1 MLKQHYNKFL
11 AWLDRNRFQLLILS
25 TILLLV
31 LPAFA
36 GNEPLYNLIFVLTL
50 SFLFIQSMV
59 VANFKKSRKRIIRFI
74 VLGMIL
80 IMWLKPLGIES
91 AYLDYLKLAFIIF
104 FFTIIISHLTRF
116 ISGSTSV
123 NLNVLITSINIYLLA
138 GIVGASLTMTCFK
151 IFPDAYNFPDYIA
164 NPQFSHF
171 LYYSFITM
179 STVGYGDI
187 TPRIPETQTLAYLI
201 SIAGQLYVAIIIA
214 FLIGKFLMQG
224 DNKKKEGSRDNDEKL
239 SI

>member
-1 MLKQHYNKFL
+1 MLKRPYDKTL
-11 AWLDRNRFQLLILS
+11 VWIDRKRFPLLLLS

-36 GNEPLYNLIFVLTL
+36 GNGPLYQLIFVVTL

-59 VANFKKSRKRIIRFI
+59 VANFKKSRKRVIRLV

-80 IMWLKPLGIES
+80 VMWLKPLGVES
-91 AYLDYLKLAFIIF
+91 VYIDFLKLFFIVF
-104 FFTIIISHLTRF
+104 FFAVVITHLTRF
-116 ISGSTSV
+116 ISRSKTV
-123 NLNVLITSINIYLLA
+123 NVNVLITSINIYLLA
-138 GIVGASLTMTCFK
+138 GIVGASLTMVCYK
-151 IFPDAYNFPDYIA
+151 IYPDAYNFPAYITS
-164 NPQFSHF
+164 PEFSHF
-171 LYYSFITM
+171 LYYSFITL

-201 SIAGQLYVAIIIA
+201 SIVGQLYVAIIIA

-224 DNKKKEGSRDNDEKL
+224 DQKGEADK
-239 SI
+239 